1 MYTYKLISETGY
13 GLNQFGKRLDEL
25 RISGT
30 GEILGKK
37 IVFGIKK
44 QEKILKKKHTQQELQ
59 NLKRSN
65 Y

>member
-1 MYTYKLISETGY
+1 VYTYKLISETGY

-37 IVFGIKK
+37 NCIGYQKPRK
-44 QEKILKKKHTQQELQ
+44 NSRKITHTARATELK
-59 NLKRSN
+59 
-65 Y
+65 